1 MKAAN
6 RLSYCLAAL
15 ATAAFVSA
23 ASANVG
29 STFDT
34 DGDGWMHAPGGDPG
48 STVTYS
54 ATGGNPGGRV
64 VLFDAGQGTN
74 DFFAAPAKFLGDDSM
89 FYNGSFSF
97 QLMDDSSV
105 DNLGA
110 LLSITDGSGNTL
122 THALSTFASGS
133 YASFSFTLNT
143 SGGWLYNGGAPTAGE
158 FQAVLSNVSSLF
170 VPGDLHNGT
179 ENMSLD
185 NVLLA
190 APVPEPSTWAMIALG
205 GALLGAL
212 MRFRPRHI
220 RL

>member
-1 MKAAN
+1 MKTKSL
-6 RLSYCLAAL
+6 LSYYLTAL
-15 ATAAFVSA
+15 LGVAFVSV
-23 ASANVG
+23 ASADIS

-34 DGDGWMHAPGGDPG
+34 DAEGWTHAPGGDPG

-74 DFFAAPAKFLGDDSM
+74 DFFAAPAKFLSDDSM
-89 FYNGSFSF
+89 FYNGSFGF

-110 LLSITDGSGNTL
+110 LLSITDGSGDTL

-143 SGGWLYNGGAPTAGE
+143 SGGWLYNGGAPTTGE
-158 FQAVLSNVSSLF
+158 FQTVLSNVSSLF
-170 VPGDLHNGT
+170 IPGDLHNGS

-190 APVPEPSTWAMIALG
+190 APVPEPSTWAAMLVG
-205 GALLGAL
+205 GLLLVAFGR
-212 MRFRPRHI
+212 RFSKGN
-220 RL
+220 